1 MASPTFVW
9 LNGALISTRDAA
21 VPVTD
26 RGLLLGDGVYET
38 LVARNGKTVAGRE
51 HWLRLAAACA
61 ALRLPCPD
69 EATVLQALDAVRAAN
84 GLNEARLRVTVSN
97 GAEPNGPPTAGTVLI
112 TASPLRPWPPT
123 EKVCTA
129 PWVRNERGALAGI
142 KSLSYAE
149 NLRCLAHARD
159 KGCGDALLA
168 NTRDELCEGTGSNVF
183 VVVGGVLKTP
193 PLTSG
198 CLPGVTRALV
208 LQACTQA
215 GLPCTEEPL
224 PMTVLDTC
232 DECFL
237 TSATRD
243 VHPVAEL
250 NGRPLPAPGEV
261 TARVM
266 EAFRAHLESR

>member
-1 MASPTFVW
+1 MGTPFFVW
-9 LNGALISTRDAA
+9 LNGALISAQDAA

-38 LVARNGKTVAGRE
+38 LVARGGRIIAGPE
-51 HWLRLAAACA
+51 HWARLAAACEK
-61 ALRLPCPD
+61 LRLPCPD
-69 EATVLQALDAVRAAN
+69 EATFLAALEAVRAAN
-84 GLNEARLRVTVSN
+84 GLHDARLRVTVTN
-97 GAEPNGPPTAGTVLI
+97 GAEPNALPTAGTTLA
-112 TASPLRPWPPT
+112 TASPLRAWPPA

-149 NLRCLAHARD
+149 NLRCLAHARA

-183 VVVGGVLKTP
+183 VVIQGVVKTP

-208 LQACTQA
+208 LQACAIA
-215 GLPCTEEPL
+215 GLPCQEEPL
-224 PMTVLDTC
+224 PMTVLATC

-250 NGRPLPAPGEV
+250 NGRPLPAPGKV
-261 TARVM
+261 TAQVM
-266 EAFRAHLESR
+266 QAYARLTM